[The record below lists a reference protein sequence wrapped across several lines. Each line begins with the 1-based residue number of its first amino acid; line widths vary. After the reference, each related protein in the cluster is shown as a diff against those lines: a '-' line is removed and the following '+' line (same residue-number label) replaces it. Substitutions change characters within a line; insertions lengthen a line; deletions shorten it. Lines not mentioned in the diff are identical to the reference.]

1 MIFRLAAVLALAAAG
16 GGGEIGWLTVCFG
29 GVILWSYPLRESCFS
44 AWFELVGAPLKLNI
58 DSAFSEN
65 RSKPIHEDGSSY

>member
-1 MIFRLAAVLALAAAG
+1 MTDVGTEVLLGLLTASAASGTLRD
-16 GGGEIGWLTVCFG
+16 
-29 GVILWSYPLRESCFS
+29 YPLRQSCVS
-44 AWFELVGAPLKLNI
+44 AWFGLVGAPLKLNI